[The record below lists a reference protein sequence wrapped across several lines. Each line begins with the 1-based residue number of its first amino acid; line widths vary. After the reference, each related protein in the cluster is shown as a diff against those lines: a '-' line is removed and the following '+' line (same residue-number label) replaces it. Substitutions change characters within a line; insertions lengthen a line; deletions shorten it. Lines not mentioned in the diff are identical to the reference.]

1 MSDHAADQVAA
12 LPKEVLPALA
22 EVFALLEV
30 QPWAG
35 RSLNPDRN
43 PDAAVRT
50 HPFGGSGLGGVVYL
64 ILDDQRLV
72 EVLEIVWLG

>member
-1 MSDHAADQVAA
+1 M
-12 LPKEVLPALA
+12 
-22 EVFALLEV
+22 FALLEI

-50 HPFGGSGLGGVVYL
+50 HPFGESGVGGVIYL
-64 ILDDQRLV
+64 ILEDQQIV
-72 EVLEIVWLG
+72 ELLEILWLG